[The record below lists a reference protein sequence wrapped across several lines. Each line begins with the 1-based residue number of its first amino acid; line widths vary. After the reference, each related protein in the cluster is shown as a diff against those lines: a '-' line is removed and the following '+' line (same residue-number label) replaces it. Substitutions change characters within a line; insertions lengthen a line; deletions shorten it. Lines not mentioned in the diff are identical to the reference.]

1 VSGGNEVEPGS
12 PLLQD
17 RLYINTGLGDFTK
30 STDAL
35 PKMNMSGM
43 CVKPFDFDEDGDLD
57 LFVGGR
63 QIPNAYPSPADS
75 YILKNTGSKDH
86 PKFVDVTEKIA
97 PSMKKLGM
105 VTDAI
110 WTDYNNDG
118 WVDLVITGEWMPIT
132 VFKNNKGLFEN
143 ITEKLDLKESTG
155 WWYSIHEGDF
165 DKDGDSDFIVGNLG
179 LNYKYKANE
188 KETFDIYFNDF
199 DENGSN
205 DIVLSYFNGGKKY
218 PLRGRECSSQ
228 QILGIKK
235 KFEDYATFSTA
246 TLEDVYT
253 NEYLEKSLHYSVKS
267 FASMYLENKNGKF
280 VMHQLPNLAQIS
292 SINQILVDDYDNDQN
307 LDIIIAG
314 NLLGSEV
321 ETPRNDASNGLFLK
335 GDGHGGFEPVTG
347 NQSGLF
353 APGDVKDMATIT
365 IQGTQ
370 YIIVGKNNDRIQFIK
385 VKKNVPKKKSF
396 KPNTSVTHQG

>member
-1 VSGGNEVEPGS
+1 
-12 PLLQD
+12 
-17 RLYINTGLGDFTK
+17 
-30 STDAL
+30 
-35 PKMNMSGM
+35 MNMSGM

-235 KFEDYATFSTA
+235 KFEDYATF
-246 TLEDVYT
+246 
-253 NEYLEKSLHYSVKS
+253 
-267 FASMYLENKNGKF
+267 
-280 VMHQLPNLAQIS
+280 
-292 SINQILVDDYDNDQN
+292 
-307 LDIIIAG
+307 
-314 NLLGSEV
+314 
-321 ETPRNDASNGLFLK
+321 
-335 GDGHGGFEPVTG
+335 
-347 NQSGLF
+347 
-353 APGDVKDMATIT
+353 
-365 IQGTQ
+365 
-370 YIIVGKNNDRIQFIK
+370 
-385 VKKNVPKKKSF
+385 
-396 KPNTSVTHQG
+396 